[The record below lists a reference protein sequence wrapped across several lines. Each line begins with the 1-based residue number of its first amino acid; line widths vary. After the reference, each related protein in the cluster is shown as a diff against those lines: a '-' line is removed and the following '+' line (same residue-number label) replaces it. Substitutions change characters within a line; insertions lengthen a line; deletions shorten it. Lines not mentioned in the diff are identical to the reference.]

1 MSLLSQRH
9 ISIGEALNCSLG
21 RDEVWSLATNMD
33 VLFDYFVH
41 TFEELSLYDIK
52 PMKLN
57 LT

>member
-1 MSLLSQRH
+1 MSLLSQRQ
-9 ISIGEALNCSLG
+9 ISSGEALNCSLG
-21 RDEVWSLATNMD
+21 RDEVWSIATYMD